1 MNGPI
6 ARLLGQV
13 RQHRTLLA
21 ITLVATLAGV
31 AADVVVPLV
40 SRAAVDQAT
49 GERPAHLS
57 VTTIVVLLVILAIVV
72 YGGHVGRRLSAGALA
87 LRVQNSLRRKLLD
100 TVLHLSGNA
109 QDQIRTGQVVSRSIS
124 DLQQVQ
130 GLLAMGPLTLGAVV
144 QVLITVVIM
153 AYLSPILTLVAL
165 LIVPAVG
172 VVAFRSRR
180 KLYAATWSAQQAAGE
195 VASHVEE
202 TVTGVRVVKGFGQE
216 DRAVDE
222 LVDLSSS
229 LYAKRIRVGTNNA
242 RFAPTMAQV
251 PQLGLVAVLAVGG
264 YLAYRDSI
272 TVGTFLAFTAYVGT
286 MTATARL
293 LTNFVLNAQL
303 AGAAASR
310 VFDVVDTPPDHEP
323 AKPVSPPDPAHGIG
337 IQFRSV
343 SYRFADT
350 DATRPPTLDRI
361 DLAIAPGECVA
372 VVGGPGSGKTT
383 LANLLERHY
392 RPTSGTITLSGAE
405 RTVDLNDLAADDL
418 HRLVAVVSDD
428 PFLYSDTVAANI
440 GLTPHSDDADQA
452 IADAATRADAVEFIN
467 GLPDGFDS
475 VVGERGLTLSG
486 GQRQR
491 IALARALFANPA
503 VLVLD
508 DATSAVDA
516 TTEARIFSRLR
527 TAQPTML
534 VLAHRRS
541 TLALA
546 DRVAVLE
553 DGRITDVGT
562 VAELTERSSHF
573 RLLMST
579 GDWDSAEVDHTYSED
594 QLWPAATTSKIDGD
608 SSGLG
613 SQTVPPTVART
624 LETLGPA
631 AEEPGIDAAQARK
644 DDPRFSLRQI
654 LRPVRWLLAVSIG
667 LVAVDTLASLAFPT
681 LARATIDSAVAQ
693 HLDQMAIAVGIG
705 VALVIGDWI
714 CGAALIMASTRAG
727 ERMLFGLRVRSYA
740 HLQRLGL
747 DYFERELSGR
757 IMTRMTTDIDAL
769 STFLQTGLTSA
780 AVAVLTLAG
789 VSVALVITDP
799 LLGMVILIAV
809 LPVLVAT
816 TIWFRRVS
824 SASYTHARELVS
836 VVNADFQENIAGVK
850 TSRGYRHGPDAAAR
864 FAGRTNDWYRAR
876 MTSQRA
882 VSLYFPFI
890 ILLSN
895 LAAAA
900 AIGIGSAQIADGG
913 SAGTLIAFLLYL
925 SMLFGPIQQLTQV
938 FDGYQQAAVG
948 LRRIGDLLRTPSSLS
963 ASGTA
968 LPPSGGFDGHAA
980 LDDVTFRYG
989 GLDSADDVATPNAL
1003 SNVDLEIPPGTSL
1016 ALVGQTGAGKSTIVK
1031 LLARFYDTTSG
1042 AVRMDGTDI
1051 RDFALRGYRQRLAI
1065 VPQEPHLFTGSIADN
1080 IAYGRPTASRE
1091 DIVDAARAVGAL
1103 DMIAG
1108 LDGAMTY
1115 AVGERGRGLS
1125 SGQRQLIA
1133 LARAELVQPDL
1144 ILLDEATATLDQATE
1159 ARVLAAGERVT
1170 RTRTS
1175 VIVAHRLA
1183 TASRTDRIA
1192 VVEDGRIVELG
1203 THDQLLAENGR
1214 YQQFWRDGASPDA
1227 DTCRLISES
1236 DDAPAP
1242 SAP

>member
-1 MNGPI
+1 MSGPI
-6 ARLLGQV
+6 ARLVGQV
-13 RQHRTLLA
+13 RQHRLLLA
-21 ITLVATLAGV
+21 ITLAATLAGV
-31 AADVVVPLV
+31 AADVVVPLI

-57 VTTIVVLLVILAIVV
+57 VTTIVVLLVVLAVVV

-87 LRVQNSLRRKLLD
+87 LRVQNTLRRKLLD
-100 TVLHLSGNA
+100 TVLHLSGTA

-153 AYLSPILTLVAL
+153 AYLSPTLTLVAL

-172 VVAFRSRR
+172 VIAFRSRR

-222 LVDLSSS
+222 LVELSSS
-229 LYAKRIRVGTNNA
+229 LYAKRIRVGSNNA

-293 LTNFVLNAQL
+293 FTNFVLNAQL
-303 AGAAASR
+303 AGAAAAR
-310 VFDVVDTPPDHEP
+310 VFDVVDTQIDDEPGEP
-323 AKPVSPPDPAHGIG
+323 AEPPNPTAGVG
-337 IQFRSV
+337 VEFRSV
-343 SYRFADT
+343 SYRFDR
-350 DATRPPTLDRI
+350 DPGSKPPVLDHI

-392 RPTSGTITLSGAE
+392 RPTSGTITLSDAE
-405 RTVDLNDLAADDL
+405 RTVALNDLAAQDL

-440 GLTPHSDDADQA
+440 GLAPHVDDAAGA
-452 IADAATRADAVEFIN
+452 IADAAARAEATEFIN

-491 IALARALFANPA
+491 IALARALFATPA

-516 TTEARIFSRLR
+516 STEARILTRLR
-527 TAQPTML
+527 SARPTML

-541 TLALA
+541 TLTLA

-562 VAELTERSSHF
+562 VDELTERSAHF

-579 GDWDSAEVDHTYSED
+579 GDWDAAAAPDHIHTEGE
-594 QLWPAATTSKIDGD
+594 LWPTATESRIDRD
-608 SSGLG
+608 NSGLG
-613 SQTVPPTVART
+613 SQVVPPAVART
-624 LETLGPA
+624 LDTLGPA
-631 AEEPGIDAAQARK
+631 TEEPGVDPSQARA
-644 DDPRFSLRQI
+644 DNPRFSLRQI
-654 LRPVRWLLAVSIG
+654 LRPVRWLLAISIG

-681 LARATIDSAVAQ
+681 LARATIDSAVAH

-714 CGAALIMASTRAG
+714 CGAALIMTSTRAG

-769 STFLQTGLTSA
+769 SSFLQTGLTSA

-789 VSVALVITDP
+789 VSVALIITDP
-799 LLGMVILIAV
+799 LMGLIILAPV
-809 LPVLVAT
+809 LPILVAT

-824 SASYTHARELVS
+824 SASYTRARELVS

-850 TSRGYRHGPDAAAR
+850 TTRGYRHDSDAAAR
-864 FAGRTNDWYRAR
+864 FAHHADDWYRAR
-876 MTSQRA
+876 MVSQRA

-900 AIGIGSAQIADGG
+900 AIGIGSAQISDGA

-968 LPPSGGFDGHAA
+968 LPPLSGFDGHAV
-980 LDDVTFRYG
+980 LDAVTFRYRG
-989 GLDSADDVATPNAL
+989 ADAADTALPNAL
-1003 SNVDLEIPPGTSL
+1003 SEVDLAIPPGTSL

-1042 AVRMDGTDI
+1042 SVRMDGTDI
-1051 RDFALRGYRQRLAI
+1051 RDFALSAYRQRLAI
-1065 VPQEPHLFTGSIADN
+1065 VPQEPHLFTGTVADN
-1080 IAYGRPTASRE
+1080 IAYGRPTASRG
-1091 DIVDAARAVGAL
+1091 DIVDAARAVGAV

-1115 AVGERGRGLS
+1115 TVGERGRGLS

-1183 TASRTDRIA
+1183 TAARADRIA

-1203 THDQLLAENGR
+1203 THAELLAENGR
-1214 YQQFWRDGASPDA
+1214 YQRFWRDGTSPDA
-1227 DTCRLISES
+1227 DTCRLRSETS
-1236 DDAPAP
+1236 
-1242 SAP
+1242 SG